1 MNPTINYTRGTTY
14 NLTHTYV
21 APQYF
26 GANLIFTVKTVKND
40 TDITDLTNAVM
51 TPKIIPMTSTSFPQS
66 TNIAIEPGDVPV
78 TMEPGNYYY
87 SIKVVDTD
95 GQEFIAVSGSFV
107 LAAVSTNEITT

>member
-51 TPKIIPMTSTSFPQS
+51 TPKIIPMTGTSFPQS
-66 TNIAIEPGDVPV
+66 THIAIEV